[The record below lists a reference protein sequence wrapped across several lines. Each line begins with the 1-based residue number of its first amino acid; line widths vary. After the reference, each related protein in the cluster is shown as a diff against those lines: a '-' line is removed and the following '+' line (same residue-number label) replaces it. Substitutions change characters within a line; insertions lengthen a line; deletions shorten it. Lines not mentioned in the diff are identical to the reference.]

1 MILRFDLTK
10 NQNGGGL
17 KMAYNHAK
25 EEKKF
30 KELWEQKEKLYRE
43 SGMTDK
49 QISVIRE
56 YDENAF
62 KLDRAFYRRTML
74 LAEPESITEGK
85 LDDRSDTYLEEYWT
99 DLIDSD
105 DKYLRLMK
113 VPLIMR
119 KAFYMYK
126 VIGMYQDE
134 ISSELSIPQQT
145 ISYWISK
152 IAEILK

>member
-1 MILRFDLTK
+1 
-10 NQNGGGL
+10 
-17 KMAYNHAK
+17 MAYNHAK

-30 KELWEQKEKLYRE
+30 KEQWEKKEKLYLE
-43 SGMTDK
+43 SGMTDE

-62 KLDRAFYRRTML
+62 KLNRAFYRRTML

-105 DKYLRLMK
+105 EKYLSLMK
-113 VPLIMR
+113 VMPIMR
-119 KAFYMYK
+119 KAFYMHK
-126 VIGMYQDE
+126 VMGLHQSE
-134 ISSELSIPQQT
+134 ISSKLSIPQQT
-145 ISYWISK
+145 ISYWIGK

>member
-1 MILRFDLTK
+1 
-10 NQNGGGL
+10 
-17 KMAYNHAK
+17 MAYNHAK

-30 KELWEQKEKLYRE
+30 KEQWEKKEKLYLE
-43 SGMTDK
+43 SGMTDE

-85 LDDRSDTYLEEYWT
+85 LDDRSDTYLEKYWT

-105 DKYLRLMK
+105 EKYLRLMN
-113 VPLIMR
+113 VPPQMR

-126 VIGMYQDE
+126 VLGLYQKE
-134 ISSELSIPQQT
+134 ISLKFSVPQQT
-145 ISYWISK
+145 ISYWIGK

>member
-1 MILRFDLTK
+1 
-10 NQNGGGL
+10 
-17 KMAYNHAK
+17 MAYNHAK

-30 KELWEQKEKLYRE
+30 KEQWEKKEKLYLE
-43 SGMTDK
+43 SGMTDE

-105 DKYLRLMK
+105 EKYLRLMK
-113 VPLIMR
+113 VPPIMR

-126 VIGMYQDE
+126 VLGMYQDG

-145 ISYWISK
+145 ISYWIGK

>member
-1 MILRFDLTK
+1 
-10 NQNGGGL
+10 
-17 KMAYNHAK
+17 MAYNHAK

-30 KELWEQKEKLYRE
+30 KEQWEKKEKLYLE
-43 SGMTDK
+43 SGMTDE

-105 DKYLRLMK
+105 EKYLRLMK
-113 VPLIMR
+113 VPPVMR

-126 VIGMYQDE
+126 VVGLHQSE
-134 ISSELSIPQQT
+134 ISSKLSIPQRT
-145 ISYWISK
+145 ISYWIVK

>member
-1 MILRFDLTK
+1 
-10 NQNGGGL
+10 
-17 KMAYNHAK
+17 MAYNHAK

-30 KELWEQKEKLYRE
+30 KEQWEKKEKLYLE
-43 SGMTDK
+43 SGMTDE
-49 QISVIRE
+49 QISVIKE
-56 YDENAF
+56 YDENVF

-105 DKYLRLMK
+105 EKYLRLMK
-113 VPLIMR
+113 VPPIMR

-126 VIGMYQDE
+126 VLGMYQDE

-145 ISYWISK
+145 ISYWIGK